1 MKQRIYLDHAATTPV
16 LPEARAAVSE
26 ALERWANP
34 SSPHADGRN
43 AKRML
48 EDARERIKAALGW
61 NGDLVFTGSASEAA
75 ALAFARCR
83 IVGPK
88 PAMSVVEHDAIR
100 RQVADGEGFNLPVRR
115 DGLLDPEGL
124 ATWLRLAP
132 GGLIAVQHVNSET
145 GVVQPIRE
153 LIEAVDAAG
162 SHLLVDCA
170 QSAGKLALPPGD
182 LLMVSAHKFGGPP
195 GAAALLVRDL
205 KLLVPAGGQER
216 GYRGGTENLPAIM
229 GMAAALELRVRD
241 GAALERQLRNRA
253 ILDEWLEAQGGML
266 ICRDSVRSP
275 YVASYAMPHMSA
287 QAQLVRFD
295 GMGFS
300 VSAGSAC
307 SSGSMKPSH
316 VLEAIGIAPDVAAR
330 VVRVSFAPETREEE
344 VLTFARA
351 WQSLAAEAAS
361 RAA

>member
-1 MKQRIYLDHAATTPV
+1 M
-16 LPEARAAVSE
+16 SE

-34 SSPHADGRN
+34 SSPHADGRH
-43 AKRML
+43 AKRLL

-61 NGDLVFTGSASEAA
+61 SGDLVFTSSASEAA
-75 ALAFARCR
+75 ALAFARGR
-83 IVGPK
+83 RQGPK
-88 PAMSVVEHDAIR
+88 PALSVVEHDAIR
-100 RQVADGEGFNLPVRR
+100 RQVLEGERFNLPVRG

-153 LIEAVDAAG
+153 LIEAVDATG

-170 QSAGKLALPPGD
+170 QSAGKLPLPPGD
-182 LLMVSAHKFGGPP
+182 LLIISGHKFGGPP

-229 GMAAALELRVRD
+229 GMAAALELRTQD
-241 GAALERQLRNRA
+241 GGALERQLRNRA
-253 ILDEWLEAQGGML
+253 TLDEWVASQGGTV

-275 YVASYAMPHMSA
+275 YIASYTMPHMSA
-287 QAQLVRFD
+287 QAQLVRLD

-316 VLEAIGIAPDVAAR
+316 VLEAIGVAPDLAAR
-330 VVRVSFAPETREEE
+330 VVRVSFAHETGEED
-344 VLTFARA
+344 VLAFARA
-351 WQSLAAEAAS
+351 WQSLATQAAD

>member
-1 MKQRIYLDHAATTPV
+1 MG
-16 LPEARAAVSE
+16 E

-43 AKRML
+43 AKRAL
-48 EDARERIKAALGW
+48 EDARERIKTALGW
-61 NGDLVFTGSASEAA
+61 NGDLIFTGSASEAA
-75 ALAFARCR
+75 ALAFARSR
-83 IVGPK
+83 LTGPK
-88 PAMSVVEHDAIR
+88 PALAAVEHDAIR
-100 RQVADGEGFNLPVRR
+100 RQVPANDGFTLPIKS
-115 DGLLDPEGL
+115 DGSVDPEGL

-170 QSAGKLALPPGD
+170 QSAGKLPLPPGD
-182 LLMVSAHKFGGPP
+182 LLIVSPHKFGGPP

-229 GMAAALELRVRD
+229 GMVAALESLARD
-241 GAALERQLRNRA
+241 GGALERQLRNRA
-253 ILDEWLEAQGGML
+253 ILDEWLEVQGGTV

-287 QAQLVRFD
+287 QAQLVRLD

-330 VVRVSFAPETREEE
+330 VVRVSFAPETQDEE
-344 VLTFARA
+344 VLAFARA